1 MIDDVYDCQMNVLSD
16 NQDKELTFDEKVKI
30 QNVKLDARR
39 REERV

>member
-1 MIDDVYDCQMNVLSD
+1 MIDDVYDCQINVISD
-16 NQDKELTFDEKVKI
+16 HQEKLLTFDEKVKM